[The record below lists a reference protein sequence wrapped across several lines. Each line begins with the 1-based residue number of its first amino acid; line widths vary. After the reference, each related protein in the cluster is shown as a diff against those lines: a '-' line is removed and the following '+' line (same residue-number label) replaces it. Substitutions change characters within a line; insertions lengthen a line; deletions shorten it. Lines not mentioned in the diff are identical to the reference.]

1 MGRVS
6 VSAISVYKT
15 LLPCHIMLASYC
27 IKHTVTFLFVK
38 KHFLLIVSALNSAG
52 PSAVVL
58 QLTNQVFLW
67 HYITNEHSLFS
78 SQDQAAPGV

>member
-27 IKHTVTFLFVK
+27 INHTESPFY
-38 KHFLLIVSALNSAG
+38 
-52 PSAVVL
+52 
-58 QLTNQVFLW
+58 LW
-67 HYITNEHSLFS
+67 KN
-78 SQDQAAPGV
+78 